1 MITMNH
7 FISALLLAGGTGSRF
22 GSDVPKQFLP
32 LGKKLVAHYSLD
44 LLLACPWIKEI
55 VIVCDSN
62 NTHYF
67 SEYTDGK
74 IRFAPPGKTRQG
86 SVQQG
91 LLRASPEAQ
100 YICIHDS
107 ARPFISS
114 KELMILIEEGIEH
127 KAAAL
132 GVPAKNTIKEV
143 DDLGYAVATLDRSKL
158 WEMQTPQILSS
169 KLLWKGLDFAHQH
182 GIIATDDICLAEHLG
197 WKAKIIMGSYR
208 NIKITTKE
216 DIFIAKALLE
226 IMHAEI

>member
-1 MITMNH
+1 MSH

-22 GSDVPKQFLP
+22 GSAVPKQFLP
-32 LGKKLVAHYSLD
+32 LGNKLIAHHSLE
-44 LLLACPWIKEI
+44 LFLKCPLIKEI

-67 SEYTDGK
+67 SEYTDEK
-74 IRFAPPGKTRQG
+74 IRFAPPGITRQG

-91 LLRASPEAQ
+91 LLRVSPEAQ

-107 ARPFISS
+107 ARPLVSQ
-114 KELMILIEEGIEH
+114 KEILNLIEEGIEH

-143 DDLGYAVATLDRSKL
+143 DHSGYAIATLDRSKL

-169 KLLWKGLDFAHQH
+169 KLLWKGLDLANQNN
-182 GIIATDDICLAEHLG
+182 ITATDDIALAELLG
-197 WKAKIIMGSYR
+197 LKPKIVLSSYR

-216 DIFIAKALLE
+216 DIWIAKALME